1 MGSGKSLEEMRK
13 ILVGMR
19 GQSSI
24 ISDLRDSIKGLN
36 TATDQLSKNFDSGF
50 KQLDRTFKQGFQLVL
65 DRVNMFGAEYGN
77 ALGTQLTKGME
88 SAGQKAKTS
97 GEKLAGELKNIRKKL
112 ADSST
117 AAYEGMVSG
126 NPLQKL
132 NEKTAKELV
141 ELQAHGARLSSFH
154 KTTVDE
160 YKKYGTLYT
169 QEMSALEAE
178 KQRARDKE
186 LKVERTFNAELSK
199 IQADRQA
206 ELSKLR
212 DKSAPRRHSEDE
224 VRLLLGMPTRSEMAS
239 ASNSLKAQL
248 RDAQKEA
255 DQVSK
260 LRDRSAPR
268 RHS

>member
-1 MGSGKSLEEMRK
+1 MSDLKYTVEVTGLKDVEQLEKNLDRLHNTLNAGRGSGKSLEEMRK

-212 DKSAPRRHSEDE
+212 DKSAPRRHS
-224 VRLLLGMPTRSEMAS
+224 
-239 ASNSLKAQL
+239 
-248 RDAQKEA
+248 
-255 DQVSK
+255 
-260 LRDRSAPR
+260 
-268 RHS
+268 